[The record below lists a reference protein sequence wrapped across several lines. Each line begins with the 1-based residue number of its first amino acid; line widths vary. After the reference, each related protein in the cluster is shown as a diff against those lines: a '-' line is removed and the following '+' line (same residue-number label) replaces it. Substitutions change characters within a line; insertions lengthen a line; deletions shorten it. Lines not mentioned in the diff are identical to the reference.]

1 MEQSFTDALAVAL
14 QRVAD
19 AHEAHQKENGPDE
32 VGQPAD
38 WPRWYAQ
45 RLTASLGDDREE
57 LEGVLH
63 TALRHAGAAHGVHEE
78 FVLNGVRDA
87 EWPAWYAE
95 HMTRTLDAKASRL
108 EPGIKAYLTSDT
120 AVQRKGI

>member
-1 MEQSFTDALAVAL
+1 MERNFTDTLAEAL

-19 AHEAHQKENGPDE
+19 AHEVHQKENGPD
-32 VGQPAD
+32 AD

-57 LEGVLH
+57 LEGILH

-78 FVLNGVRDA
+78 FVLGGVHDV

-95 HMTRTLDAKASRL
+95 HMTNTLGEENARRL
-108 EPGIKAYLTSDT
+108 EPGIKAYL
-120 AVQRKGI
+120 AE